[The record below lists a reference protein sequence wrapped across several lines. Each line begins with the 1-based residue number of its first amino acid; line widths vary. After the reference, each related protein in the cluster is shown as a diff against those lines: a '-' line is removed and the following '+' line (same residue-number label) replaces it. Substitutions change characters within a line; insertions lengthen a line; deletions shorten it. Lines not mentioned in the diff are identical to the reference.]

1 MFFFWWVALYWNHNF
16 SLSYLTIIFLIKRLF
31 TSYCLACLGPM
42 QQWSQRQTQSLSATI
57 ICFNMFRLFY
67 TGEQE
72 TIKGF
77 SRLQTQTGTEML
89 LVPHQRSPSEG
100 KVRCFYTVQMWIL
113 PLHTVTQS
121 LSAYEVTDSFSFQF
135 RLNSNIT
142 HVC

>member
-31 TSYCLACLGPM
+31 TSYCLVCLGSM

-100 KVRCFYTVQMWIL
+100 KVRCFYTVQYADVNSPSSHSNTIF
-113 PLHTVTQS
+113 VS
-121 LSAYEVTDSFSFQF
+121 VRSDRQF
-135 RLNSNIT
+135 LIS
-142 HVC
+142 V